1 MAAVLIAPAVVT
13 AGGIGLAAG
22 SAVAPMADSHH
33 AAAAT
38 IPDHPTVSMRIML
51 ASNDSG
57 PNNPDSDISG
67 PYDSDK
73 TNIAPKAPS
82 SGTGMA
88 CEDQGV
94 ACDHDQSGS
103 VLSSDNDEV

>member
-1 MAAVLIAPAVVT
+1 MRFQSRRVWLAAVLIAPAVVT

-51 ASNDSG
+51 A
-57 PNNPDSDISG
+57 
-67 PYDSDK
+67 
-73 TNIAPKAPS
+73 
-82 SGTGMA
+82 
-88 CEDQGV
+88 
-94 ACDHDQSGS
+94 
-103 VLSSDNDEV
+103 